1 MSHANASTPP
11 AALPAETDRNPER
24 VSCELSGWDDPAA
37 RLTRSLEQ
45 DELVLYGQP
54 ILALHGPDEFPMAE
68 VLVRLRE
75 EEQALLPPGEF
86 FPVFEH
92 FGMMPQL
99 DRWVVRHA
107 LARLARGSRVPR
119 LSINI
124 SAQTLGDDDFVA
136 SVAGDLAQA
145 RIAPAALVFEVDE
158 SDALARPESSARFAA
173 AAKSI
178 GCGVLIDGFGR
189 RAVSFAPLAKIRAD
203 FVKVDGVIV
212 RKLASSAIARSKLR
226 AIVRVGQAIGL
237 GVIGECVEEQIA
249 LNLLRSHGA
258 GYAQGFGIRVPA
270 ALDSI
275 AERGA

>member
-1 MSHANASTPP
+1 MSHAKGTTPP
-11 AALPAETDRNPER
+11 TALPPDTDRFLEQMA
-24 VSCELSGWDDPAA
+24 CELSGWDDPAA
-37 RLTRSLEQ
+37 RLKRSLER

-107 LARLARGSRVPR
+107 LARLGRGSRVAR
-119 LSINI
+119 LSINV
-124 SAQTLGDDDFVA
+124 SAQTLEDDDFVA
-136 SVAGDLAQA
+136 SVAAELTHA
-145 RIAPAALVFEVDE
+145 RVAPGAIVFEVDE
-158 SDALARPESSARFAA
+158 SDALLRPESSARFAA
-173 AAKSI
+173 AAKGI
-178 GCGVLIDGFGR
+178 GCGFLIDGFGR

-212 RKLASSAIARSKLR
+212 RKLASSEIARSKLR
-226 AIVRVGQAIGL
+226 AIVRVGQVVGL
-237 GVIGECVEEQIA
+237 EVIGECVEEQIA
-249 LNLLRSHGA
+249 INLLRSHGA
-258 GYAQGFGIRVPA
+258 DYAQGFGIRVPA
-270 ALDSI
+270 LLDSI
-275 AERGA
+275 AEGGA